1 MVAQMIVSMI
11 VMVPMMSGI
20 FDRMNAF
27 AAQHPDR
34 VTVTSGP
41 GQYHMQIDGPVPPE
55 LIMGDMGWFV
65 GATAITG
72 LLAIVLL
79 AAAVVRR
86 LHDSGRGGWWGA
98 LPLPFLVIGLVVM
111 LHVFGTMGRIA
122 EPGFV
127 PPFLPF
133 VVLFANNMLYLGMLA
148 LLIVQLC
155 RPSDPD
161 ANRFGPPTG

>member
-1 MVAQMIVSMI
+1 MIVGMV
-11 VMVPMMSGI
+11 VMVPMMTGI
-20 FDRMNAF
+20 FDRMSTF
-27 AAQHPDR
+27 AVEHPDR

-55 LIMGDMGWFV
+55 LILGDMGWFF
-65 GATAITG
+65 AFSAIVS

-98 LPLPFLVIGLVVM
+98 LPLPFLVIGLIAM
-111 LHVFGTMGRIA
+111 FRIFDTMQRVA

-133 VVLFANNMLYLGMLA
+133 VVLFVNNMLYLGMLA
-148 LLIVQLC
+148 LLVVQLC
-155 RPSDPD
+155 RPSDPGV
-161 ANRFGPPTG
+161 NRFGLPTG

>member
-1 MVAQMIVSMI
+1 MIGGMV
-11 VMVPMMSGI
+11 VMVPMMTGI

-55 LIMGDMGWFV
+55 LILGDMGWFF
-65 GATAITG
+65 AFSAIVS

-98 LPLPFLVIGLVVM
+98 LPLPFLVIGLVAM
-111 LHVFGTMGRIA
+111 FRIFDTMQRVA
-122 EPGFV
+122 EPGFT
-127 PPFLPF
+127 PPVLPF

-148 LLIVQLC
+148 LLVVQLC
-155 RPSDPD
+155 RPSDPGV
-161 ANRFGPPTG
+161 NRFGPPTG

>member
-1 MVAQMIVSMI
+1 MIVSMI
-11 VMVPMMSGI
+11 VMVPMMNGI

-27 AAQHPDR
+27 AAQHPNR

-155 RPSDPD
+155 RPSDPN
-161 ANRFGPPTG
+161 ANRFGLPTG